1 MQMRPNRTWQDPNE
15 LARLTDQELFIGNN
29 HDLLKTA
36 KIIFTKLHELTLAIV
51 SMRDWQVQQLAPLYY
66 SLLSAQNSLI
76 MTSALA
82 TLRDYYPGF
91 PSEYDISEVAEIE
104 DWVWED
110 YRTVEKIW
118 ERFDDPEAQ
127 INPEIKKIVTRIN
140 TILSG
145 DSVDDIVLPRSNNEE
160 ASDQNIEPTL
170 TIHHD
175 GLIEYRSADG
185 KIYFTKLRTK
195 SQGYVLLDLLSTNT
209 KKTFSFKD
217 INNTINS
224 KAPNARNVKADD
236 SEIRSRS
243 AAKYVRQKLQVPE
256 NDKLLRSDFGF
267 NLKGITVV
275 RK

>member
-15 LARLTDQELFIGNN
+15 LAKLSDQELFLGGN

-36 KIIFTKLHELTLAIV
+36 KVIFIKLHELTLTIV
-51 SMRDWQVQQLAPLYY
+51 NMRDWQVQQLAPLYY
-66 SLLSAQNSLI
+66 TLLSAQNSLLT
-76 MTSALA
+76 TSALA
-82 TLRDYYPGF
+82 KLREYYPGF
-91 PSEYDISEVAEIE
+91 PNEYDVSEVAEIE
-104 DWVWED
+104 NWVWED

-127 INPEIKKIVTRIN
+127 INQEVKKIVAKIN

-145 DSVDDIVLPRSNNEE
+145 DSVNEIVLPRVNNEE
-160 ASDQNIEPTL
+160 IKDQKIEPTL
-170 TIHHD
+170 TIHLS

-195 SQGYVLLDLLSTNT
+195 SQGYVLLDLLATNPQ
-209 KKTFSFKD
+209 KTFSFTE

-224 KAPNARNVKADD
+224 KAPNERHVNADD

-243 AAKYVRQKLQVPE
+243 AAKYLRQKLQVPE
-256 NDKLLRSDFGF
+256 TDKLLRSDFGF
-267 NLKGITVV
+267 HLKGITVV